1 MALFRNLR
9 WSKSGTMPMKHDFTR
24 FITLFVLTCLALA
37 ASAAGFVPVRNFGSG
52 IYGSGAQNWEC
63 VQDSVGRLYVANR
76 DGLLTFDG
84 SRWRRYTLPNFTT
97 VRSLMYEHETG
108 KLYAG
113 GSAEFGYFAPDSV
126 SGELS
131 YTSLSTGLPEMHPP
145 LSEVW
150 KIVKSNG
157 KIWFQSD
164 YHILCL
170 DDGTLQCHN
179 ARSRISRTS
188 QLGNLAFVALENG
201 SILRIDG
208 GSISPIG
215 GTENLTG
222 KKIITMLPF
231 DNGTA
236 MLIGTSVDGLYLYDG
251 ISAEPFDCDI
261 NQFLKD
267 NQLFS
272 AAKQGDSYVFGTVN
286 RGAVVKNFASGQVDY
301 INKESG
307 LQNNT
312 VLSAY
317 FDRAGNLWLSLDNG
331 LDYAV
336 YNTPMT
342 TLTGPMNPIGA
353 GYVSLRR
360 GDRVYFGT
368 NQGLYSAPYPFRSAP
383 SPMSFRQ
390 EAKGQV
396 WSITDAGQTMFV
408 ATDAG
413 IFIKEGEAPL
423 YHLAGPSGTMRVLPL
438 AGMPDKALASTY
450 QRFHLL
456 EKAGDRWTDRGQV
469 EGYDDIAGDFIQDRQ
484 GNIWLPHW
492 RKGIYRLRFDSAS
505 RRFDQ
510 SRLFS
515 SADGLPDNDNNTVTL
530 YKGRVVISTA
540 SGFFRYDPLTE
551 KIRPDT
557 ELDSIFRPQDRGSLK
572 VLSDSS
578 LAVLQNSGI
587 DLAILDREGR
597 YAVDTTSFKAM
608 TGNII
613 PGFSHL
619 NLLADGELLV
629 STQDGFWNIDTRHA
643 TQTDSEPKPFVSTIH
658 ANRDSLVFRAPPD
671 GDPRHRSVT
680 LPYRLNSLR
689 FDFACPEYRSAG
701 AVEFSSYLENYDRD
715 WTPYSTETSRE
726 YTRLPEGSYTL
737 HLRSRN
743 TRTGRIQE
751 TSFELRVLPPWYKTG
766 LAKTVYLI
774 LVALTLFSVYW
785 LLRRWTRRTR
795 KDLELKK
802 ERELQAVRRRA
813 EQESL
818 VKDYEIATLKSEQ
831 LELDIKHKSQELS
844 STTMSLIRKNE
855 ILQEIATKLAKIQ
868 ELSATDIGA
877 PAAQRMLSKIQASIE
892 DNISQDEDQKTFN
905 KNFDIV
911 YANYTKRLMEL
922 HPNLS
927 ASDKRLCCYIK
938 MGLSSKEIAPL
949 INISYKSVEMARY
962 RLRKKIGL
970 PPDASLTSYLDNL

>member
-1 MALFRNLR
+1 MSRPIASHILLLIFL
-9 WSKSGTMPMKHDFTR
+9 SCAPF
-24 FITLFVLTCLALA
+24 LTVAVDG
-37 ASAAGFVPVRNFGSG
+37 GFVPVRNFGSTA
-52 IYGSGAQNWEC
+52 YGSGAQNWEC
-63 VQDSVGRLYVANR
+63 VQDSIGRVYVANR

-84 SRWRRYTLPNFTT
+84 ARWRRYTLPNFTT
-97 VRSLMYEHETG
+97 VRSLMYEQETG
-108 KLYAG
+108 RLYTG
-113 GSAEFGYFAPDSV
+113 GSAEFGYFVPDSL
-126 SGELS
+126 SGELT
-131 YTSLSTGLPEMHPP
+131 YVSLSAGLPELHPP

-157 KIWFQSD
+157 RIWFQSD
-164 YHILCL
+164 YHLLCL
-170 DDGTLQCHN
+170 DKGTLQCHN
-179 ARSRISRTS
+179 AKSRISRTS
-188 QLGNLAFVALENG
+188 QLGNLAFVALDNG

-208 GSISPIG
+208 SDISPIG
-215 GTENLTG
+215 GTGNLAG

-231 DNGTA
+231 DGGTS
-236 MLIGTSVDGLYLYDG
+236 MLIGTSVDGLFIYDG
-251 ISAEPFDCDI
+251 VSAEPFDCDI
-261 NQFLKD
+261 NRFLKD

-272 AAKQGDSYVFGTVN
+272 AARQGDSYVFGTVN
-286 RGAVVKNFASGQVDY
+286 RGAVVKNFATGQVDY

-336 YNTPMT
+336 YNTPVT
-342 TLTGPMNPIGA
+342 NLTGPMNPIGA
-353 GYVSLRR
+353 GYVSLRK

-383 SPMSFRQ
+383 SPMTFRQ

-396 WSITDAGQTMFV
+396 WSITEHGECMFV

-413 IFIKEGEAPL
+413 IFVKEGSEAL
-423 YHLAGPSGTMRVLPL
+423 YRVGGASGTMRVLPL
-438 AGMPDKALASTY
+438 AGMADKALASTY

-456 EKAGDRWTDRGQV
+456 EKDGGRWVDRGQI

-492 RKGIYRLRFDSAS
+492 RKGIYRLRYNPESN
-505 RRFDQ
+505 RFDR

-515 SADGLPDNDNNTVTL
+515 DADGLPDNDNNTVAL
-530 YKGRVVISTA
+530 YKGRVIVSTS
-540 SGFFRYDPLTE
+540 SGFYQYDPLTE
-551 KIRPDT
+551 RLAPDK
-557 ELDSIFRPQDRGSLK
+557 ELDGIFRPEDRGSLK
-572 VLSDSS
+572 VLSDSAI
-578 LAVLQNSGI
+578 AVLQNSGI
-587 DLAILDREGR
+587 DLALLGDNGS
-597 YAVDTTSFKAM
+597 YTVDTTSFKAM
-608 TGNII
+608 TGSII

-619 NLLADGELLV
+619 NLIDGTQLLV
-629 STQDGFWNIDTRHA
+629 STQDGFWTIDTRHA
-643 TQTDSEPKPFVSTIH
+643 SQASSTPHPFISTIH
-658 ANRDSLVFRAPPD
+658 ANRDSLIYRAAPD
-671 GDPRHRSVT
+671 GSAPAEPLS
-680 LPYRLNSLR
+680 LPYSLNSLR

-715 WTPYSTETSRE
+715 WTPFSDEASRE
-726 YTRLPEGSYTL
+726 YTRLPEGDYAL
-737 HLRSRN
+737 HLRSLN
-743 TRTGRIQE
+743 TRTGQTEE
-751 TSFELRVLPPWYKTG
+751 TIFKLRVLPPWYKTG
-766 LAKTVYLI
+766 MAKSVYLI
-774 LVALTLFSVYW
+774 LVALGLFTIYW
-785 LLRRWTRRTR
+785 LLRRWTSKTR
-795 KDLELKK
+795 KDLEQKK
-802 ERELQAVRRRA
+802 EQELQEVRRRA

-844 STTMSLIRKNE
+844 STTMSLIKKNE
-855 ILQEIATKLAKIQ
+855 ILREIAAKLAKIQ

-877 PAAQRMLSKIQASIE
+877 PAAQRMLSKIQNSIE
-892 DNISQDEDQKTFN
+892 ENISRDDDQKTFN

-911 YANYTKRLMEL
+911 YANYTQRLMEL

-949 INISYKSVEMARY
+949 ANISHKSVEMARY

-970 PPDASLTSYLDNL
+970 PPDASLTAYLENL